1 MQAAKPNRLFWA
13 LASVL
18 VLALVAV
25 GALSLVLGSAGFNPS
40 DPSFSLILWQL
51 RLPRLLLAFAVG
63 GMLAVAGVYMQCLF
77 RNALAEPYITG
88 VSAGAG
94 LGAVIALVA
103 LPFSVFA
110 SIVTLPLA
118 AFIGGLAITALL
130 VGLLR
135 DPGRTPLRLLL
146 LGIALG
152 TLAAAV
158 MAFILLRFPERT
170 LKGAL
175 YWLYGSLT
183 GADYAQGAIAS
194 VVLLLALIWGLRQHR
209 ALDALLLGHEEAHN
223 LGLNVRAL
231 SRSLLVAATLLAS
244 VAVAF
249 SGIVSFV
256 GLVVPH
262 SVRLIVGAA
271 HHRVIIIS
279 VLAGMALLGLVDLL
293 ARTLLTPGE
302 IPLSIITSLI
312 GAPFFILLLLR
323 SRGETIG

>member
-1 MQAAKPNRLFWA
+1 MPAAKSNRLLW
-13 LASVL
+13 L
-18 VLALVAV
+18 VLALALALITIC
-25 GALSLVLGSAGFNPS
+25 ALSLLLGSAGFNPG
-40 DPSFSLILWQL
+40 DPSFPLILWQL
-51 RLPRLLLAFAVG
+51 RLPRVLLALGVG
-63 GMLAVAGVYMQCLF
+63 GMLATAGVYMQCLF

-130 VGLLR
+130 AALLR
-135 DPGRTPLRLLL
+135 DPGRAPLRLLL

-158 MAFILLRFPERT
+158 MAFILLRFPDRT

-175 YWLYGSLT
+175 YWLYGSLA
-183 GADYAQGAIAS
+183 GASYAQAAIAGT
-194 VVLLLALIWGLRQHR
+194 VLLLGLIWGLRQHR
-209 ALDALLLGHEEAHN
+209 ALDAMLLGQEEAHN
-223 LGLNVRAL
+223 LGLNVRTL
-231 SRSLLVAATLLAS
+231 SRSLLIVATLLAS

-249 SGIVSFV
+249 SGIVSFI

-262 SVRLIVGAA
+262 SVRLLVGAA
-271 HHRVIIIS
+271 HHRVVLIS
-279 VLAGMALLGLVDLL
+279 ALAGMALLGLVDLL
-293 ARTLLTPGE
+293 ARTLVAPGE

-312 GAPFFILLLLR
+312 GAPFFVLLLLR

>member
-1 MQAAKPNRLFWA
+1 MQAAKSSRLFWI
-13 LASVL
+13 LASAL
-18 VLALVAV
+18 VLALVLV
-25 GALSLVLGSAGFNPS
+25 GALSLLLGSAGFKPA
-40 DPSFSLILWQL
+40 DPSFPLILWQL

-110 SIVTLPLA
+110 SIVTLPLS
-118 AFIGGLAITALL
+118 AFVGGLVITASL
-130 VGLLR
+130 VTLLR

-175 YWLYGSLT
+175 YWLYGSLA
-183 GADYAQGAIAS
+183 GAGYAQAAIAGA
-194 VVLLLALIWGLRQHR
+194 VLLIGLAWGLRQHR

-223 LGLNVRAL
+223 LGLNVRTL
-231 SRSLLVAATLLAS
+231 SRGLLIAATLLAS

-293 ARTLLTPGE
+293 ARTLLAPGE